1 MANWEI
7 VDNFLSKEDF
17 EKILSVI
24 PDKITDDIPDNA
36 VKSYPHKID
45 KTNTAS
51 GNLLSEDLIKTLKN
65 NYHEKALNILRKL
78 NPKKVELYDF
88 SEFSVVRSGKNA
100 VFPIHD
106 DTPDKILTGAIYL
119 YPEKNIGTFFYS
131 NKKGKDKRTVEW
143 KQNRAVFFSR
153 KERESWHSYESDG
166 LSSRFVLTYKFK
178 TKRLKDVFKV
188 EDKSY
193 LMGLFRFKI
202 NPYLFR
208 YFNFT
213 I

>member
-1 MANWEI
+1 MA
-7 VDNFLSKEDF
+7 SQ
-17 EKILSVI
+17 
-24 PDKITDDIPDNA
+24 
-36 VKSYPHKID
+36 
-45 KTNTAS
+45 
-51 GNLLSEDLIKTLKN
+51 
-65 NYHEKALNILRKL
+65 KALNILRKL

-119 YPEKNIGTFFYS
+119 YPEKNIGTTVYS
-131 NKKGKDKRTVEW
+131 NCKWWFGWYGEEENKRTVEW